1 MRKNAFLFTLALL
14 LIFVVGTV
22 HAQEVTLNLAAPDP
36 QTSPITMAS
45 EHLSD
50 LVKEKTD
57 GEVEIKVFADGVLFG
72 GSPSNAVNQLSDGS
86 IDILTLSTSLYAS
99 FEPKYTAISV
109 PYMFEDLDQLE
120 SYLAGEPGQELSTSL
135 KKQLGIETIGYW
147 TRPPRHLTNSKRPV
161 DEAAD
166 FEGLKLRV
174 PNSPLWVEFFG
185 ALGANPT
192 PMSFSEVYN
201 ALQLN
206 TIDGQEN
213 PLGVPVS
220 AKFYEVQDYLT
231 LTGHILDAWVVG
243 FNEEKWNSLSDEHKA
258 AIQEAVE
265 ETRVWKREF
274 DSSNREE
281 YIQILK
287 DNGMEVI
294 ELTDENLEEIREIAR
309 SVYPEFEKIVG
320 EEFFQK
326 TIDFVE

>member
-1 MRKNAFLFTLALL
+1 
-14 LIFVVGTV
+14 
-22 HAQEVTLNLAAPDP
+22 LAA
-36 QTSPITMAS
+36 
-45 EHLSD
+45 EHLSE
-50 LVKEKTD
+50 LVYEKTD

-86 IDILTLSTSLYAS
+86 LDMLTLSTSLYAS
-99 FEPKYTAISV
+99 FEPRFTAISV
-109 PYMFEDLDQLE
+109 PYMFENLDQLI
-120 SYLAGEPGQELSTSL
+120 SYLDGEPGQELAASL
-135 KKQLGIETIGYW
+135 EKNLNIETVGYW

-166 FEGLKLRV
+166 FKGLKLRV
-174 PNSPLWVEFFG
+174 PNSPLWVEFFK

-192 PMSFSEVYN
+192 PMDFNEVYN

-231 LTGHILDAWVVG
+231 LTGHILDGWVVG
-243 FNEEKWNSLSDEHKA
+243 FNQDKWDSLSNEHKN
-258 AIQEAVE
+258 AIKLAVQ
-265 ETRVWKREF
+265 ETRQWKLDF

-281 YIQILK
+281 YLQILE
-287 DNGMEVI
+287 DNGMEII
-294 ELTDENLEEIREIAR
+294 ELSDKNLQEIRDIAK
-309 SVYPEFEKIVG
+309 SVYPEFETLVG

-326 TIDFVE
+326 TLEFVQ